1 MLQAKVL
8 PTVEP
13 YGQIPKP
20 EGVAEGSIPYAAWKF
35 ISDSQHSLNGMSS
48 RVFLF
53 GINFLLYMFLP

>member
-1 MLQAKVL
+1 MQAKVI

-35 ISDSQHSLNGMSS
+35 ISDSQRSLNGMLSFS
-48 RVFLF
+48 F
-53 GINFLLYMFLP
+53 INFMLYMFLL